1 MNLENYRFSVDSLQQ
16 EERAEYTFAGCTTL
30 VSKLC
35 GCLLAFAMFPALAVE
50 QNQAERIVSINQCAD
65 EFLLNIVPK
74 DKLLS
79 VTHFVKDPNL
89 SWDADL
95 AFDIPGNAARAE
107 EVMSYDPDLVF
118 AGDFTSRS
126 TVGLLRS
133 LGVEVVELAH
143 PNSIAEVI
151 ELINLVG
158 EATGYQHEAQKLIDT
173 LVIQNESKESVITA
187 AVYQPNGYTTGK
199 HTLID
204 DVLST
209 AGVVNMA
216 ALRGLAS
223 YAQYPMERLIVD
235 QPDLL
240 ILDPQVHAKPS
251 LGHEFLKHPA
261 LESTFGSARIVEVP
275 PQAWACG
282 THHVFAAVQLIRDAA
297 ADLE

>member
-1 MNLENYRFSVDSLQQ
+1 M
-16 EERAEYTFAGCTTL
+16 
-30 VSKLC
+30 
-35 GCLLAFAMFPALAVE
+35 
-50 QNQAERIVSINQCAD
+50 
-65 EFLLNIVPK
+65 
-74 DKLLS
+74 
-79 VTHFVKDPNL
+79 
-89 SWDADL
+89 
-95 AFDIPGNAARAE
+95 
-107 EVMSYDPDLVF
+107 
-118 AGDFTSRS
+118 
-126 TVGLLRS
+126 
-133 LGVEVVELAH
+133 
-143 PNSIAEVI
+143 
-151 ELINLVG
+151 
-158 EATGYQHEAQKLIDT
+158 
-173 LVIQNESKESVITA
+173 
-187 AVYQPNGYTTGK
+187 
-199 HTLID
+199 
-204 DVLST
+204 LST